1 MLVQNLPGQKEV
13 IQFLLKFFLNVG
25 MFGDESDR
33 EDDRVPDGVHT
44 GYDVV
49 HNGGFDVLS
58 RI

>member
-1 MLVQNLPGQKEV
+1 MIK
-13 IQFLLKFFLNVG
+13 FLLKSFLNVW

-33 EDDRVPDGVHT
+33 EDDRVADGVHA